1 LIYEALLTAHNTGG
15 HDNNSDIESPA
26 NESLYRKPCLQL
38 MIYDAML
45 TILGERMRYI
55 YTHRYS

>member
-38 MIYDAML
+38 MIYEAML

-55 YTHRYS
+55 